1 MRLESSQ
8 RVYLREAGRTITP
21 VLDMDLVSEPRLRLG
36 VCTFSS
42 ALPYPSMLSMRR
54 ILVGTCWGARVYV
67 RIPARMC
74 QPWLVVGGQA
84 AYRGRRPTRAGLILR
99 STTMFGK
106 KTQSRDGGPGVES

>member
-1 MRLESSQ
+1 M
-8 RVYLREAGRTITP
+8 P
-21 VLDMDLVSEPRLRLG
+21 VLDMDPVSELRLRLG
-36 VCTFSS
+36 ECKLSS
-42 ALPYPSMLSMRR
+42 ALPYPSMLIMRS
-54 ILVGTCWGARVYV
+54 ILVGSICWGARVYV